1 MYGDVQGCMDL
12 SGLHGTS
19 FKDSFQLHEDA
30 HEPDISK
37 RRQMGVANEVDSCKN
52 MPISANGELMIHQ
65 SKGHASNE
73 YTFLQYNKTL
83 RLLKTPPEDIYNG
96 CEEKEHS
103 GSQTVV
109 QKQSHLVVT

>member
-1 MYGDVQGCMDL
+1 
-12 SGLHGTS
+12 
-19 FKDSFQLHEDA
+19 
-30 HEPDISK
+30 
-37 RRQMGVANEVDSCKN
+37 
-52 MPISANGELMIHQ
+52 MIHQ

-109 QKQSHLVVT
+109 